1 MFSFLINELVLEL
14 SKNGKHSILLIS
26 GAIEI
31 FMLLFGDDIILLSRT
46 PAGLQNQLN
55 HLETESDRLYL
66 TVNLDKTYILVF
78 RMGGDLA
85 ARERWLYGNEEV
97 KVINAYKYLGI
108 TFTTKLC
115 INSVLLDV
123 CIKGSLEAF

>member
-1 MFSFLINELVLEL
+1 M
-14 SKNGKHSILLIS
+14 KP

-85 ARERWLYGNEEV
+85 ARERV
-97 KVINAYKYLGI
+97 VIW
-108 TFTTKLC
+108 
-115 INSVLLDV
+115 
-123 CIKGSLEAF
+123 

>member
-14 SKNGKHSILLIS
+14 SKNCKHSIQLIS
-26 GAIEI
+26 GATEI
-31 FMLLFGDDIILLSRT
+31 FMLLFADDIILLSRT

-78 RMGGDLA
+78 RIGGDLA
-85 ARERWLYGNEEV
+85 ARERV
-97 KVINAYKYLGI
+97 VIW
-108 TFTTKLC
+108 
-115 INSVLLDV
+115 
-123 CIKGSLEAF
+123 